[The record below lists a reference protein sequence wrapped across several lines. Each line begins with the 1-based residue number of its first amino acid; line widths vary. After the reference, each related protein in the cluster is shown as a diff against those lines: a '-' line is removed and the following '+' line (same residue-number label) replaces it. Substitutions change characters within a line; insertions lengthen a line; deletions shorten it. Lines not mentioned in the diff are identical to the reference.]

1 MGMSEAVM
9 TKDALIEALAAIE
22 HERWSDWQHY
32 VQDERCRPELN
43 MAGRV
48 SLVINADDAE
58 RWERQFQTPYAD
70 LSEREKQSD
79 RDQVSRYWPLIVD
92 FVERWLTNDVN
103 YHGLEPSEIVRNWRE
118 EMGE

>member
-1 MGMSEAVM
+1 M

-43 MAGRV
+43 MADRV

-92 FVERWLTNDVN
+92 FFERRGSV
-103 YHGLEPSEIVRNWRE
+103 SIVRKVHVGVVAIATSMAVALGRKD
-118 EMGE
+118 MSA

>member
-1 MGMSEAVM
+1 M
-9 TKDALIEALAAIE
+9 TKDALIEALAAME

-43 MAGRV
+43 MADRV
-48 SLVINADDAE
+48 SLVISADDAE

-79 RDQVSRYWPLIVD
+79 RDQVMRYLPLVMA
-92 FVERWLTNDVN
+92 FFREWLVERCQRTSISHW
-103 YHGLEPSEIVRNWRE
+103 IVHRWDQ
-118 EMGE
+118 EMGDH